1 MTSVWWVSADGI
13 TKYKLRENDDDEHYY
28 WDNC

>member
-13 TKYKLRENDDDEHYY
+13 TKYKLGENDDEHYY

>member
-13 TKYKLRENDDDEHYY
+13 TKYKLRENDDERNY

>member
-13 TKYKLRENDDDEHYY
+13 TKYKLRESDDKHYY